1 MLGARAWVLP
11 LRFSGSSW
19 VPAFAI
25 LVLLAGLLLTYSR
38 LIFEGLVL
46 SGYDTQTYFY
56 PYWKYAFDALRVGRI
71 PLWNPTLF
79 MGAPFLA
86 NPQAAVFYP
95 LNWLLLGLSAER
107 AISIAIVIH
116 VGLAALGTL
125 CLGRYVMRLDW
136 PAATVGASIFSFGGY
151 FLGQAGHV
159 NQVSATAWIPWLLLA
174 LDRSIA
180 GDRRALAIAPIITAL
195 MVLAGHPQV
204 VYMSLVFGLAYVLV
218 VGIAG
223 RQGSR
228 WCGYVVGA
236 AQGVGVWV
244 IAGSGGALLAAAQ
257 LLPTLELSHYGI
269 RSAGLTVAESA
280 SFSLSGKEF
289 VSALLP
295 TFWELPS
302 STEFVAHVGTA
313 GLILAVFGIVAP
325 VPRAYKALLIATVVA
340 ALLLAVG
347 PATPAF
353 SLAHRI
359 LPGFDLF
366 RVPSRWLLLG
376 TLATSLL
383 AAQGVQVL
391 GCSTPS
397 STKIR
402 RGLIAG
408 LILAVFGLFLA
419 IFTIRYPV
427 HENSALWWTGVGIAS
442 LVTVVSAYAARWAW
456 VRWLVA
462 LFVVGELVFAAGP
475 GLAREPVPVE
485 AYGHGTVAHA
495 LLSSNGLEGRVL
507 STADPSFEMSDL
519 IRARLADEWLDRLGE
534 RSWREFLVT
543 LKNEEIMNP
552 NLPMAWGLSVADGYD
567 GGVLPLRAY
576 ADFRDILIP
585 GTGENPDVLTQ
596 HVLSGMPSDRVLDGL
611 GVTSVIRNHEATLK
625 LDTAIL
631 DLGSSRRVHT
641 TETWDGLNVMNVVG
655 VAIVIDAP
663 QGEPPGNVG
672 AVELHFLDGE
682 SVVLPL
688 WRSSERPERI
698 ALGPGH
704 VVSEREGLD
713 RPSFYS
719 EVGLLSRHDVATVM
733 VSAESG
739 SFDLRA
745 LALIH
750 PDGRTT
756 SLQLRQ
762 GVDAVSW
769 AVGEVLLT
777 RRVSGASR
785 AWLTTD
791 VSLAANHDEARAF
804 VRRESFDPLKSTVL
818 TIAPETVHGAASLF
832 DAARA
837 LGVIGPTEKD
847 GRVGPDEAVEIR
859 GLFQSSRTRVTD
871 GDSVELVHEE
881 PERLVFRVRTAGARM
896 LVIPDTPY
904 PGWNAR
910 VNGVDRSVW
919 HVNVG
924 HRGLLIPDAGDYKV
938 EFVYRSVPFE
948 VGRKISIGALVLLG
962 LLVGG
967 ALSRRVRWG

>member
-11 LRFSGSSW
+11 LRFSGSGW

-25 LVLLAGLLLTYSR
+25 LVLLVGLLLAYSR

-56 PYWKYAFDALRVGRI
+56 PYWKYAFDALRVGRM

-107 AISIAIVIH
+107 AISTAVVIH

-125 CLGRYVMRLDW
+125 CVGRYVMRLDW
-136 PAATVGASIFSFGGY
+136 PAATVGASIFAFGGY

-159 NQVSATAWIPWLLLA
+159 NQVSATSWIPWLLLA

-180 GDRRALAIAPIITAL
+180 GDRRALAVAPIITAL

-223 RQGSR
+223 RQDAR
-228 WCGYVVGA
+228 WRGYVVGA
-236 AQGVGVWV
+236 ARGLGVWV
-244 IAGSGGALLAAAQ
+244 IAGSGGALLAAVQ

-302 STEFVAHVGTA
+302 STEFIAHVGTG
-313 GLILAVFGIVAP
+313 GLILAVFGIIAP
-325 VPRAYKALLIATVVA
+325 APRAYTALLIATVVV

-366 RVPSRWLLLG
+366 RVPARWLLLG

-383 AAQGVQVL
+383 AAQGVQML
-391 GCSTPS
+391 GCSTPNS
-397 STKIR
+397 IKIR
-402 RGLIAG
+402 RGLSAG
-408 LILAVFGLFLA
+408 LILAVVGLVLA
-419 IFTIRYPV
+419 IFTIRHPV
-427 HENSALWWTGVGIAS
+427 HESSALWWTGVGIAS

-462 LFVVGELVFAAGP
+462 VFVVAELVVAAGP
-475 GLAREPVPVE
+475 GLAREPVPIE
-485 AYGHGTVAHA
+485 AYGRGTVAHA

-507 STADPSFEMSDL
+507 STADPSFEMSQL
-519 IRARLADEWLDRLGE
+519 VRARLADEWLDRLGE

-576 ADFRDILIP
+576 VEFRDILIP
-585 GTGENPDVLTQ
+585 GTGANPDVLTQ

-611 GVTSVIRNHEATLK
+611 GVASVIRNREATLK

-631 DLGSSRRVHT
+631 DLGSSRRIDT

-663 QGEPPGNVG
+663 QGEPPGHVG
-672 AVELHFLDGE
+672 SVELHLLDGE
-682 SVVLPL
+682 SIVLPL
-688 WRSSERPERI
+688 WRSPERPERI

-704 VVSEREGLD
+704 VVSDREGLD

-719 EVGLLSRHDVATVM
+719 EVGLLSRHDVATVK
-733 VSAESG
+733 VSTESG

-750 PDGRTT
+750 PDGRAT
-756 SLQLRQ
+756 SLYLRR
-762 GVDAVSW
+762 GVPAISW
-769 AVGEVLLT
+769 SVGEVLLT

-791 VSLAANHDEARAF
+791 VSLVGNPDEAREF
-804 VRRESFDPLKSTVL
+804 VRREAFDPLKSTVL
-818 TIAPETVHGAASLF
+818 TIAPELVHRAAGLA

-837 LGVIGPTEKD
+837 LGVIGPIEGD
-847 GRVGPDEAVEIR
+847 GRVGPDEVIEIR
-859 GLFQSSRTRVTD
+859 GLFQSAPNRIAD
-871 GDSVELVHEE
+871 GDSVELMHEK
-881 PERLVFRVRTAGARM
+881 PERLVFRVRTTGARM
-896 LVIPDTPY
+896 FVIPDTPY

-910 VNGVDRSVW
+910 VNGLDRPVW
-919 HVNVG
+919 RVNVG

-938 EFVYRSVPFE
+938 EFMYRSMPFE
-948 VGRKISIGALVLLG
+948 VGRNISIGALVLLG
-962 LLVGG
+962 LLGAG
-967 ALSRRVRWG
+967 ALSRRLRGG